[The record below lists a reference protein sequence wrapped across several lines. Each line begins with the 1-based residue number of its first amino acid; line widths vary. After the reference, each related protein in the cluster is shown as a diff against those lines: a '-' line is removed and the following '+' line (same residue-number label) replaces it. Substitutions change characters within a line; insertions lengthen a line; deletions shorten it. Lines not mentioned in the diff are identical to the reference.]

1 MSSRAVKEHIDW
13 MADDGATSIILMVL
27 LNKVW
32 FHLMLDRSEYNQ
44 FSDKVVDKN
53 FLRQFYLHQRLR
65 IFYIIR

>member
-1 MSSRAVKEHIDW
+1 MGSRAVKEHIDW

-44 FSDKVVDKN
+44 FSDKVLDKK
-53 FLRQFYLHQRLR
+53 Y
-65 IFYIIR
+65 